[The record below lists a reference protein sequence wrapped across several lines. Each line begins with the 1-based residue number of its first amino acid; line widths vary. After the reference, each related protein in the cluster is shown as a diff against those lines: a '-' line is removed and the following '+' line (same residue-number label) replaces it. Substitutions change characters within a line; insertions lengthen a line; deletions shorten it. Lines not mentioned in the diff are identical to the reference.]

1 MDDFFPIDPEG
12 PTYMTIQASVL
23 FISMINFYSTAIAS
37 VYLLE
42 NMKSLY
48 LFSGGKNGNIG
59 LK

>member
-1 MDDFFPIDPEG
+1 MTFSPIDPEG
-12 PTYMTIQASVL
+12 PTYRTIQASVL

-37 VYLLE
+37 ICLLD

-48 LFSGGKNGNIG
+48 LFSGAKSENIG